1 MEEIKMFKQTTW
13 EKTTIFEES
22 TPGRI
27 GFQMEELSEKE
38 KKLLNDAKVKISS
51 EIIRST
57 PPKLPE
63 LSELDVIRHFTRL
76 SQMNYGVDEGPIFL
90 GSCTMKYNPKIC
102 DLVTTYPKAQNIHPY
117 QSPSTIQG
125 SLQKSP
131 STIQGSLQIMYELA
145 NWLEELSGM
154 TKVTLQPAA
163 GAHGEYTGMMIIRQY
178 HEMNGNL
185 DLKNE
190 IIVPDSAHGTNP
202 ATASMCGFKTVVIPS
217 YEDGCIN
224 LEAMQAAV
232 SNNTAG
238 VMLTNPNTLGIFEQN
253 IEEITKIIHEVD
265 GLAYYDGANF
275 NAIMGKARPADMG
288 FDVVHFNLHK
298 TFATPHG
305 GGGPGSGP
313 VGVIEKL
320 EPFLPVPTID
330 YNTEKG
336 EYYFKYDHPQTI
348 GKVRSYFGNF
358 STILR
363 AYTYI
368 LRLGCRGLKA
378 VSEMAVLNANYMKAK
393 TQSIKGFSVPI
404 GGSSF
409 CMHEYVLSAKKL
421 LRETEISAL
430 DISKYLLDQG
440 IHPPTVYFPLII
452 PEALMIEPTETEAKK
467 TLDLFIKI
475 LNNVSKLA
483 YSNQK
488 DIITRAP
495 LNTSVKRIDDVKAAR
510 KPIVSYRMLK
520 QQE

>member
-1 MEEIKMFKQTTW
+1 MFKQTTW
-13 EKTTIFEES
+13 EKTILFEES
-22 TPGRI
+22 SPGRI
-27 GFQMEELSEKE
+27 GFQIEELSEKE
-38 KKLLNDAKVKISS
+38 KKLLKEAKANISS
-51 EIIRST
+51 KCIPQTSLE
-57 PPKLPE
+57 LPE

-76 SQMNYGVDEGPIFL
+76 SQMNYGVDGGPIFL

-102 DLVTTYPKAQNIHPY
+102 DLVTTSPESQNIHPY
-117 QSPSTIQG
+117 QSPN
-125 SLQKSP
+125 
-131 STIQGSLQIMYELA
+131 TIQGSLQIMYELA
-145 NWLEELSGM
+145 HWLAELSGM
-154 TKVTLQPAA
+154 SKVTLQPAA

-178 HEMNGNL
+178 HELNGNL
-185 DLKNE
+185 DFKNE

-217 YEDGCIN
+217 YGDGCVN
-224 LEAMQAAV
+224 LEAMKAAV

-238 VMLTNPNTLGIFEQN
+238 IMLTNPNTLGIFEQN
-253 IEEITKIIHEVD
+253 IEDIIKIIHEVD

-275 NAIMGKARPADMG
+275 NAIMGKARPGDMG

-313 VGVIEKL
+313 VGVIKRL
-320 EPFLPVPTID
+320 EPFLPVPTCD
-330 YNTEKG
+330 YNTKNG
-336 EYYFKYDHPQTI
+336 RYFLQYDHPHTI

-368 LRLGCRGLKA
+368 LRLGRRGLKA

-393 TQSIKGFSVPI
+393 TQSIRGFSVPI

-409 CMHEYVLSAKKL
+409 CMHEYVLSAKKML
-421 LRETEISAL
+421 KETDISAL

-452 PEALMIEPTETEAKK
+452 PEAMMIEPTETEAKK
-467 TLDLFIKI
+467 TLDLFIQV
-475 LNNVSKLA
+475 LNDVSKLA

-488 DIITRAP
+488 DTITNAP

-510 KPIVSYRMLK
+510 KPIISYRMLK
-520 QQE
+520 QQD

>member
-1 MEEIKMFKQTTW
+1 MFKQTTW

-27 GFQMEELSEKE
+27 GFQIEELSEKE
-38 KKLLNDAKVKISS
+38 KKLLDEAKDQISS
-51 EIIRST
+51 EIIRNT
-57 PPKLPE
+57 ELELPE

-102 DLVTTYPKAQNIHPY
+102 DLVTTYPEAQNIHPY
-117 QSPSTIQG
+117 QSPG
-125 SLQKSP
+125 
-131 STIQGSLQIMYELA
+131 TIQGSLQIMYELA
-145 NWLEELSGM
+145 KWLEELSGM

-163 GAHGEYTGMMIIRQY
+163 GAHGEYTGIMIIRQY
-178 HEMNGNL
+178 HELNGNL

-217 YEDGCIN
+217 YGDGCIN

-238 VMLTNPNTLGIFEQN
+238 IMLTNPNTLGIFEQN
-253 IEEITKIIHEVD
+253 IEDIINIIHEVD

-275 NAIMGKARPADMG
+275 NAIMGKARPGDMG

-313 VGVIEKL
+313 VGVVQKL

-330 YNTEKG
+330 YNAKKRD
-336 EYYFKYDHPQTI
+336 YFFQYDHPHTI

-368 LRLGCRGLKA
+368 LRLGHRGLKA

-393 TQSIKGFSVPI
+393 TQSIKGFSVPT

-409 CMHEYVLSAKKL
+409 CMHEYVLSAKKML
-421 LRETEISAL
+421 KETEISAL

-452 PEALMIEPTETEAKK
+452 PEALMIEPTESEAKK
-467 TLDLFIKI
+467 TLDLFIKV

-510 KPIVSYRMLK
+510 KPIVSHRMLK